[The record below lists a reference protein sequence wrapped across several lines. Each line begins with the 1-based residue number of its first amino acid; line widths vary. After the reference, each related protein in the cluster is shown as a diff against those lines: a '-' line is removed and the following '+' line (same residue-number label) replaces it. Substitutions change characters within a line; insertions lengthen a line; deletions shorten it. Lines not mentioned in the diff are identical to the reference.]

1 MIRSLLHRSSS
12 TALCIAAQ
20 NRDQSV
26 NSKRIWNSIAVSS
39 FSTVTSKKSKSSDK
53 LKKVSVTRVV
63 DTNQQQ
69 TKLLMAWGVHVAA
82 DKARSVLMSKDILSL
97 LSKDANIAND
107 WKTKVDEICKSIT
120 TAPEERSMI
129 ERENGT
135 RIHDIIEKWLKSGK
149 IDENDSIKDPIQV
162 QYATKSFASY
172 MKASGLS
179 RFKFTD
185 FEVRVESEKY
195 GLKGIIDALA
205 IDTTTNEKVIFD
217 WKTGKSVYMSSALQL
232 AAYAKIYEEAKQVKI
247 SKGYILRVSKEQMD
261 WELSEISID
270 ESFSIFKAALLLYL
284 AQESTAAGDNK
295 SLHKIIAR
303 SKDVG
308 KG

>member
-1 MIRSLLHRSSS
+1 MIGSLRHRISF
-12 TALCIAAQ
+12 AAYIPRKCTQ
-20 NRDQSV
+20 QSV
-26 NSKRIWNSIAVSS
+26 SGKQIWNSISLSS

-69 TKLLMAWGVHVAA
+69 TRLLMAWGVHVAA
-82 DKARSVLMSKDILSL
+82 DKARSILMSKDVLSL
-97 LSKDANIAND
+97 LSKDANAAND
-107 WKTKVDEICKSIT
+107 WKAKVDEICKGIT
-120 TAPEERSMI
+120 TAPDERSMI
-129 ERENGT
+129 ERGNGT
-135 RIHDIIEKWLKSGK
+135 RIHDIIETWLKSGK
-149 IDENDSIKDPIQV
+149 INETDSIKDPIQV

-172 MKASGLS
+172 MNTSGLS
-179 RFKFTD
+179 KFKFTD

-205 IDTTTNEKVIFD
+205 TDTTTNEKVIFD

-247 SKGYILRVSKEQMD
+247 SKGYILRVSKEQPE

-270 ESFSIFKAALLLYL
+270 ESFSVFKAALLLYL
-284 AQESTAAGDNK
+284 SQESTAAGDNK
-295 SLHKIIAR
+295 SLHKIVAR
-303 SKDVG
+303 SKDIG
-308 KG
+308 NG